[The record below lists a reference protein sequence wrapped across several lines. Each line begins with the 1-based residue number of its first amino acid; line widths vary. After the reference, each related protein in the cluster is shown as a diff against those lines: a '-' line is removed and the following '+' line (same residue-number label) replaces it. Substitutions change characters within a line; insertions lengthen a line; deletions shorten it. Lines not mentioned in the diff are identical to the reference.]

1 MFELIVCPP
10 LSISSRELRDFVSRG
25 YAERAFF
32 QLRSRS
38 PKARMSPNSMETFR
52 IQVGL
57 INDGLGSRPEA
68 SEPSFEKDAG
78 LKATIVL
85 LYHRKDDEVDS

>member
-1 MFELIVCPP
+1 
-10 LSISSRELRDFVSRG
+10 
-25 YAERAFF
+25 
-32 QLRSRS
+32 
-38 PKARMSPNSMETFR
+38 MSPNSMETFR